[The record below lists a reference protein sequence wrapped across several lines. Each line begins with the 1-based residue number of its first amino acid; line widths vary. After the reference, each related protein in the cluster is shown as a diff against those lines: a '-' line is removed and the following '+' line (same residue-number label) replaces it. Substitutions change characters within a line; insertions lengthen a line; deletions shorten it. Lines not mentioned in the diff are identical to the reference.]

1 MKGMV
6 GGCLVMMLLCLSML
20 TACSSEDQ
28 EQVKELAVGDIAP
41 DFCLKDTDGNII
53 ILSKF
58 SEHPVVLRFFETDC
72 RYCRADTPIINVYF
86 EKYRDTGLK
95 VFYVAAYHESRA
107 SVTGFINDLDV
118 SFPVIMDNG
127 AKLADTYNVL
137 LYPQTIMLA
146 PGREIMA
153 IIPGGVGEAELD
165 EMVGP
170 YLQHNASLAGSPEIE
185 EERHQ

>member
-1 MKGMV
+1 MKKMTGR
-6 GGCLVMMLLCLSML
+6 CLTVLLLCLSML
-20 TACSSEDQ
+20 AACSSE
-28 EQVKELAVGDIAP
+28 EQQQVEELAVGDIAP
-41 DFCLKDTDGNII
+41 DFALKDTDGNII

-58 SEHPVVLRFFETDC
+58 SAYPVVLRFFETDC

-95 VFYVAAYHESRA
+95 VFYVAAYHESKA

-127 AKLADTYNVL
+127 AKLADMYNIL

-146 PGREIMA
+146 PGRKVMA

-165 EMVGP
+165 ELVGP
-170 YLQHNASLAGSPEIE
+170 YLQQNPSVAQSRESE
-185 EERHQ
+185 EE